1 MMFYEKKLALLM
13 ICLSVLV
20 SILFPAIVFAEIS
33 VGVKEGDWI
42 EYQVTYSGTVPEE
55 HDVTWGKF
63 EIIGVQAKKIDIKI
77 VVKYSDGAQET
88 VTSTLDLETGQ
99 LGDAFIIPANLD
111 SGDTFLE
118 KNEGHITINGIERRI
133 CVGAKRSVVYANT
146 SQTMFYWDRLT
157 GVLVEA
163 TSSTTDYT
171 LITKAYKT
179 NMWQPQ
185 IFGLDPT
192 IFYVLIILAMAI
204 IATVVF
210 FVMRGKKPP
219 LHSSSILDRY

>member
-1 MMFYEKKLALLM
+1 MSKKLAFLM

-20 SILFPAIVFAEIS
+20 SMLVPAIVSADIS

-63 EIIGVQAKKIDIKI
+63 EIVDVQAKKIVIKI
-77 VVKYSDGAQET
+77 VVEYSNGAQET

-118 KNEGHITINGIERRI
+118 KNEGHITISGVEERI
-133 CVGAKRSVVYANT
+133 CAGAKRSVVYANT
-146 SQTMFYWDRLT
+146 SRTMFHWDKLT

-171 LITKAYKT
+171 LTTKAYKT

-192 IFYVLIILAMAI
+192 IFYVLIILAIATV
-204 IATVVF
+204 ATVVF
-210 FVMRGKKPP
+210 FVMRGKKHP
-219 LHSSSILDRY
+219 LNSSSLLDKY